1 MTRLTKR
8 QEFSQ
13 LVRKMGG
20 SGSGTT
26 TADVLREL
34 NEVHGSGSGGDF
46 DTGELSDD
54 DMDDVF
60 EDGE

>member
-8 QEFSQ
+8 EEFAS

-26 TADVLREL
+26 TADVLKEL
-34 NEVHGSGSGGDF
+34 NRVHGSGGGGDF
-46 DTGELSDD
+46 DTGELSDE